1 MAFLPGL
8 KKQINKAN
16 QFMSEKISGVEGT
29 KLDDDFH
36 TMERKTDLFVELV
49 EDLQIKTKE
58 FLQPNPT
65 VRAKMAAVKGIS
77 KLSGQAKASTY
88 PQPEGTLGEAMGTFG
103 RKLQEFES
111 GSVFADSLIESG
123 ESLKQ
128 MADLKYALDD
138 NVKQNYLE
146 PLHHLQTK
154 DLKEVAHHRKKLQG
168 RKLDFDCK
176 KRKQQG
182 GSALPEKEI
191 KQAEDKF
198 SESLHLA
205 QMGMHNI
212 MENDVEQISQ
222 MTQFAEALLQYH
234 RQCTDI
240 LQGLTDTLYTKTND
254 ASSRTRR
261 DFAPKTLEDLG
272 VDTSSDYNLAA
283 PNTERALRPSS
294 SNRSD
299 RAARS
304 ASRSSTS
311 SSPRPSSQPNLSSS
325 HPPPSSSNHHLTS
338 LDPWEAA
345 ESWTVPSAPR
355 PTSTGPTVG
364 RAHAQGRNE
373 GAAAHA
379 QGRSAAAVG
388 WTVFPEASEPRMAW
402 PASASSKQTQNSSNS
417 FSSHNGVHSSNLP
430 TSGNLISTSPSVSPA
445 GTPQPSAPSSGF
457 GDWSNPTPS
466 PRHSPATTP
475 TRASQPTAQALYD
488 FDPENA
494 GELGFKEGD
503 VIHLKQKVDDNWYEG
518 MLNGR
523 SGYFP
528 ITYVS
533 VLVPLP

>member
-49 EDLQIKTKE
+49 DDLQIKTKE
-58 FLQPNPT
+58 YLQPNPT

-88 PQPEGTLGEAMGTFG
+88 PQPEGTLGDAMGTYG
-103 RKLQEFES
+103 RKLQEFDNV
-111 GSVFADSLIESG
+111 SVFASSLIESG

-138 NVKQNYLE
+138 TVKQNYLE
-146 PLHHLQTK
+146 PLHQLQTK

-182 GSALPEKEI
+182 GSSLGEQEI

-198 SESLHLA
+198 GESLHLA

-234 RQCTDI
+234 KQCTDI

-254 ASSRTRR
+254 ASSRSRR
-261 DFAPKTLEDLG
+261 DFNPKTLEDLG

-283 PNTERALRPSS
+283 PSVERSLRPSS

-299 RAARS
+299 RATRS

-311 SSPRPSSQPNLSSS
+311 SSPRPSSQPNLSSMS
-325 HPPPSSSNHHLTS
+325 SQPPPPSSSSHHLTS

-345 ESWTVPSAPR
+345 ESWTAPSAPR

-364 RAHAQGRNE
+364 RTDGRN
-373 GAAAHA
+373 
-379 QGRSAAAVG
+379 AAVG
-388 WTVFPEASEPRMAW
+388 WTVFPESTEPRMAW
-402 PASASSKQTQNSSNS
+402 PSGQPQKQENGGKFLAPNSSNS
-417 FSSHNGVHSSNLP
+417 FSSHNGFNSSNLP
-430 TSGNLISTSPSVSPA
+430 TSGNLISTSPSASPS
-445 GTPQPSAPSSGF
+445 GTPQPSAPGF
-457 GDWSNPTPS
+457 GDWSNPSPS

-475 TRASQPTAQALYD
+475 TRAAQPTAQALYD
-488 FDPENA
+488 FDPENP

-503 VIHLKQKVDDNWYEG
+503 VIHLKQKVDDNWFEG

-523 SGYFP
+523 TGYFP
-528 ITYVS
+528 ITYVTI
-533 VLVPLP
+533 LVPIP